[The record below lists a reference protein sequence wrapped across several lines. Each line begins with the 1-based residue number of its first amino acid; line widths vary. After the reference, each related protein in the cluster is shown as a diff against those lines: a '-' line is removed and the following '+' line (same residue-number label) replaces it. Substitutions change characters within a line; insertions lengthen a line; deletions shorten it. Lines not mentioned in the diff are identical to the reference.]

1 MRFSKEHC
9 WIEKKENSVLI
20 GIIEFAANRICE
32 NFELFL
38 CDEDDIIHSGE
49 SIGEIISCE
58 FFDIISP
65 VSGRVIRVN
74 EEILDNPSP
83 LREKPL
89 EIPLC
94 EITDVAFTS
103 PLMSESEYLLYIK
116 NNS

>member
-9 WIEKKENSVLI
+9 WIKKKENRVLI
-20 GIIEFAANRICE
+20 GITEFAANKICK

-38 CDEDDIIHSGE
+38 CDEDDYIHSGE

-65 VSGRVIRVN
+65 VNGRVIWVN
-74 EEILDNPSP
+74 DEILNNPAALCES
-83 LREKPL
+83 PL

-94 EITDVAFTS
+94 EMTDVAFTS